1 MRSMI
6 LGGWLAALLVITGC
20 STTREITISAQ
31 PADAM
36 LSIDG
41 QSQGPGP
48 ITHKFVFH
56 NDQDEHDVTASRIG
70 FKDQTIHLMRAYDTS
85 SLLIELKPQ
94 SKRISFSVQPV
105 PAVVKLDGKPIGSG
119 TLSQGSMEL
128 EFTADAQ
135 GHWTT
140 HTLEAQR
147 ADWSPVRQVIKWT
160 DPSPNYVLALG
171 AVKKDLSISST
182 PSGAQVSLDG
192 QAVGQTPLKLPGVA
206 FPVDPESGEFIPHR
220 LIVSKPGYDPYSS
233 NISWDDGKEDYQVD
247 IPPKTKTVRIISDPP
262 GATVTINGHRL
273 VPDREGVV
281 LAPLVFVPS
290 DERGTLPEFKAEI
303 TKKTADTE
311 WYPADLSIGWEGGRT
326 DYRVALREIRTRP
339 VTLIQA
345 EPRRTDDG
353 WRIEPK
359 TTQTLAMKDVTE
371 PSDREQPTRITDLP
385 RGTVIDSLSV
395 SPDGSS
401 LLYST
406 ISTDASGKLHSRIEM
421 MKSDGSNPST
431 VLSEPS
437 ALSLMPS
444 FTTDGSQILFSSN
457 RATSRLAIWETSAL
471 GEAGITQLTGG
482 EENALW
488 PVADSSAKPR
498 LFYEAL
504 VDALPQPRL
513 YVTRVGTTM
522 RTDLARGGG
531 MQPSINPKGDR
542 VVFCSIS
549 ERTGK
554 RQLQIIP
561 DRGGPPTSIGD
572 VDADEFDPVWSK
584 DGGKIAYVSNRGKND
599 ETGNNFD
606 IWVLDLNHLD
616 RPIQVTQNGS
626 WDDCPQWDPSGRSLY
641 FRSNRGGQWAIWK
654 IAVPSTNTENS
665 QGTSR

>member
-1 MRSMI
+1 M
-6 LGGWLAALLVITGC
+6 
-20 STTREITISAQ
+20 
-31 PADAM
+31 
-36 LSIDG
+36 
-41 QSQGPGP
+41 
-48 ITHKFVFH
+48 
-56 NDQDEHDVTASRIG
+56 
-70 FKDQTIHLMRAYDTS
+70 
-85 SLLIELKPQ
+85 
-94 SKRISFSVQPV
+94 
-105 PAVVKLDGKPIGSG
+105 
-119 TLSQGSMEL
+119 
-128 EFTADAQ
+128 
-135 GHWTT
+135 
-140 HTLEAQR
+140 
-147 ADWSPVRQVIKWT
+147 
-160 DPSPNYVLALG
+160 
-171 AVKKDLSISST
+171 
-182 PSGAQVSLDG
+182 
-192 QAVGQTPLKLPGVA
+192 
-206 FPVDPESGEFIPHR
+206 
-220 LIVSKPGYDPYSS
+220 
-233 NISWDDGKEDYQVD
+233 
-247 IPPKTKTVRIISDPP
+247 
-262 GATVTINGHRL
+262 
-273 VPDREGVV
+273 PDREGVV

-406 ISTDASGKLHSRIEM
+406 ISTDSAGKLHSRIEM

-531 MQPSINPKGDR
+531 MQPSVNPKGDR

-606 IWVLDLNHLD
+606 IWVVDLNHLD

-641 FRSNRGGQWAIWK
+641 FRSNRGGQWGIWK
-654 IAVPSTNTENS
+654 IAVPSTNTETS
-665 QGTSR
+665 QGGGSR